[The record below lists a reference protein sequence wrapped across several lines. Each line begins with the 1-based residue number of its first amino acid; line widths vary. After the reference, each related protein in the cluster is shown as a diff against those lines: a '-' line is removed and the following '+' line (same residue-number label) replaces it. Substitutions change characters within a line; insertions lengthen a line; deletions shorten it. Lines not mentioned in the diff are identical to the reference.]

1 MFGSANDIAEQ
12 EESMEEED
20 KQENQEDD
28 LDEKQQKPPLNYK
41 MFMKSQ
47 LYKEM
52 SFGYGHDNEE
62 DDAW

>member
-1 MFGSANDIAEQ
+1 
-12 EESMEEED
+12 MEEED